1 MFFLEMGK
9 RLMAKVIVVGGGFAG
24 IAAATAL
31 AEKGINVEL
40 LESRGFLGGRV
51 YSTENPSFPAPLDN
65 GPHLFMGCY
74 HETWKLFK
82 RLNCSSSFKTIDPLQ
97 LSWLLP
103 GGHKVSLQC
112 APLPAPFHLIWGLF
126 TTNAFSWKEKVLLTK
141 ALMCFSKTPFR
152 IKPEIK
158 TITQFIDFTHQGPQS
173 RTLFWIPLCNAV
185 MNVSVDVA
193 PILGF
198 GEVLHR
204 VFFGNRHDSSLVLAD
219 KPLSEIGFKEVS
231 VYLKNHQGS
240 IHFHEG
246 VQSFKAST
254 NTFEVITRSGQPYS
268 GDALIWAVPPTSLS
282 ALWPAD
288 NWQKIRTL
296 PQLGKSPILSVHLIV
311 SQPLVEEPL
320 IGLSGGRFE
329 WVFNRSINWNYQGN
343 GQYLSLV
350 ASAAESLSRQSEK
363 ELIDLAVQELKT
375 RLPISLTW
383 EVLHAKVTREMAA
396 TFIWTTE
403 TDSLRLPCETP
414 YPHVFLAGDWTA
426 TGLPATI
433 EGACL
438 SGHRAAEKTKDY
450 LNQTS

>member
-1 MFFLEMGK
+1 MFSLEMGK

-82 RLNCSSSFKTIDPLQ
+82 RLNCSGSFKTIDPLR

-103 GGHKVSLQC
+103 GGQKASLQC

-126 TTNAFSWKEKVLLTK
+126 TTNAFPWKEKISLIK
-141 ALMCFSKTPFR
+141 ALMYFSKKPFK

-158 TITQFIDFTHQGPQS
+158 TISQFMNFTGQGPRS
-173 RTLFWIPLCNAV
+173 RELFWIPLCNAV
-185 MNVSVDVA
+185 MNVSVNLA
-193 PILGF
+193 PIRGF

-204 VFFGNRHDSSLVLAD
+204 VFFGSRHDSSLVLTD
-219 KPLSEIGFKEVS
+219 KPLSEIGFKEVP
-231 VYLKNHQGS
+231 VYLKDHQGS
-240 IHFHEG
+240 VHFHEG
-246 VQSFKAST
+246 VQSFKVST
-254 NTFEVITRSGQPYS
+254 NTFEVITRSGQTYC
-268 GDALIWAVPPTSLS
+268 GDALIWAVPPTSLT
-282 ALWPAD
+282 ALWPKND
-288 NWQKIRTL
+288 WQAIQTL

-311 SQPLVEEPL
+311 SKTLINDHLV
-320 IGLSGGRFE
+320 GLVGSHFE
-329 WVFNRSINWNYQGN
+329 WVFNRNAHWDYPGE

-350 ASAAESLSRQSEK
+350 ASAADSLSRQTEK
-363 ELIDLAVQELKT
+363 ELVNLVMQELKD
-375 RLPISLTW
+375 RLPASFTW

-396 TFIWTTE
+396 TFIWTSE
-403 TDSLRLPCETP
+403 ADKLRLPCETP
-414 YPHVFLAGDWTA
+414 YPQVFLAGDWTD

-438 SGHRAAEKTKDY
+438 SGHRAAQKVISY
-450 LNQTS
+450 LKMI